1 MTASSL
7 HRPPTT
13 AAPTDHRGD
22 ARDRRTA
29 ARPGLALAIIVSIQL
44 MIVLDATVVNV
55 ALPELKL
62 ALGFTTAGLSWVLNA
77 YTLAF
82 GGLLLLG
89 ARAGDIL
96 GRRPVLLVGMV
107 VFTLASL
114 VAGLAGN
121 AEVLLVSRA
130 VQGVGAAVAAPQVL
144 ALLTTMFAEGRER
157 TRALGVFSAVSIGGS
172 AIGLVVGGMLTQWAS
187 WRWVFFV
194 NLPIGLVLLVLIPR
208 YLADTERH
216 SGRLDIAGALT
227 GTLGMTGVVYGFV
240 RAATH
245 GWTDAQTVVAFLLG
259 VGLVGLFVF
268 VESRAAH
275 PITPLRLFAHRNRAA
290 AYVARLTLVAG
301 MIGMFFFITQFM
313 QVVMGMSAL
322 QTGLAFTPL
331 SIALFLASLLSARVL
346 VERLGAK
353 AVMVGGIILSTTSMI
368 WLTQISEQS
377 SYAFLLAPLVLLG
390 LGNGLAFVPLT
401 VVALMGVEPE
411 DAGAASGLV
420 NVMQQMGGSLGLAI
434 LVTIFG
440 NVTRDP
446 AASQSARDTL
456 ASGIS
461 TAFIGS
467 AVFAALTLVVIAT
480 VVRLPRPVRSGQA
493 TLQDTQDTVELDA
506 HPVSASTV
514 GA

>member
-1 MTASSL
+1 
-7 HRPPTT
+7 
-13 AAPTDHRGD
+13 
-22 ARDRRTA
+22 
-29 ARPGLALAIIVSIQL
+29 
-44 MIVLDATVVNV
+44 
-55 ALPELKL
+55 
-62 ALGFTTAGLSWVLNA
+62 
-77 YTLAF
+77 
-82 GGLLLLG
+82 
-89 ARAGDIL
+89 
-96 GRRPVLLVGMV
+96 
-107 VFTLASL
+107 
-114 VAGLAGN
+114 
-121 AEVLLVSRA
+121 
-130 VQGVGAAVAAPQVL
+130 
-144 ALLTTMFAEGRER
+144 
-157 TRALGVFSAVSIGGS
+157 
-172 AIGLVVGGMLTQWAS
+172 
-187 WRWVFFV
+187 
-194 NLPIGLVLLVLIPR
+194 
-208 YLADTERH
+208 
-216 SGRLDIAGALT
+216 
-227 GTLGMTGVVYGFV
+227 
-240 RAATH
+240 
-245 GWTDAQTVVAFLLG
+245 
-259 VGLVGLFVF
+259 
-268 VESRAAH
+268 
-275 PITPLRLFAHRNRAA
+275 
-290 AYVARLTLVAG
+290 
-301 MIGMFFFITQFM
+301 
-313 QVVMGMSAL
+313 MSAL

-353 AVMVGGIILSTTSMI
+353 AVMVGGILLSTTSMI

-377 SYAFLLAPLVLLG
+377 SYTFLLAPLVLLG

-480 VVRLPRPVRSGQA
+480 VVRLPRPVRSEQA
-493 TLQDTQDTVELDA
+493 PLQDTVELDA